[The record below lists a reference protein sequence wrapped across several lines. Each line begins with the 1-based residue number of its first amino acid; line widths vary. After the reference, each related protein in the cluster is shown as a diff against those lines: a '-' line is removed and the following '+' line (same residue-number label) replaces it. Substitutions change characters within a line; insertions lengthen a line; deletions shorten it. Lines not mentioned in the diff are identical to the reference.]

1 MKIRAASLFAA
12 LLAAGATQAADLTV
26 TVTDIRAS
34 TGTIRIAV
42 VNSEAAWNNEAAPVV
57 RKAIVVSGKEATFQF
72 PGLPPGQYAV
82 QVMHDENDNGKFDTN
97 FVGLPIEGYGFSNN
111 PQVMRRANYDE
122 ARFDLAADG
131 GSVVVRLR

>member
-1 MKIRAASLFAA
+1 
-12 LLAAGATQAADLTV
+12 
-26 TVTDIRAS
+26 
-34 TGTIRIAV
+34 
-42 VNSEAAWNNEAAPVV
+42 
-57 RKAIVVSGKEATFQF
+57 
-72 PGLPPGQYAV
+72 LPPGQYAV

-122 ARFDLAADG
+122 ARFDLGPDG

>member
-1 MKIRAASLFAA
+1 MKNRAASLVAA
-12 LLAAGATQAADLTV
+12 LLAAGAAPAADLTV

-42 VNSEAAWNNEAAPVV
+42 VNSEAGWNDEAAAVV
-57 RKAIVVSGKEATFQF
+57 RKAIAVSGKETTFQF
-72 PGLPPGQYAV
+72 PGLSPGQYAV

-97 FVGLPIEGYGFSNN
+97 FVGLPMEGYGFSNN

-122 ARFDLAADG
+122 ARFDLGPDG

>member
-97 FVGLPIEGYGFSNN
+97 FVGMPTEGYGFSNN
-111 PQVMRRANYDE
+111 PQVMRRAHYDE
-122 ARFDLAADG
+122 ARFELGPDG

>member
-82 QVMHDENDNGKFDTN
+82 QVRHDENDNGKFDTN